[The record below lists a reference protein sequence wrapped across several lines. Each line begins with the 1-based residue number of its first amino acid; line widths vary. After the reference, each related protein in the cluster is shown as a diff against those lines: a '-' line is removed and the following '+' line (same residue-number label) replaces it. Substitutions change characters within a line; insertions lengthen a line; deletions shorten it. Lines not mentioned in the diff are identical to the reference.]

1 VTKVR
6 LTALD
11 KLIAAENLSTDI
23 PDELPGRPL
32 KFDPIEPWPNSV
44 DGAALLYELSDT
56 IGSYV
61 VLSQSQRDGV
71 ALWAVFTHAHDL
83 RDFAPLLIAKSA
95 VKRSGK
101 SRLVEVFERLAPR
114 PLYVAGLTAAFIER
128 AIEDHHCTLLIDEAD
143 RLRKGDQATA
153 ERIDAQLN
161 RSFKRQG
168 AKVGKNVPLPG
179 GGYAPR
185 LFSTWAPTLIAGIGD
200 QADTAED
207 RAVIIILKRKLT
219 TEKVKQLRARDGAD
233 LAVLGRK
240 IARFVA
246 DNENFLRVH
255 EPEPLDV
262 ANDRAKDVF
271 EPLLTIA
278 AAAGGSWPRRAREA
292 AKALLDVVEEEDL
305 KIILL
310 GDIRVIFFD
319 AFPPDHHQ
327 HSETPEDDEAQRNG
341 WYGPRVTSK
350 GLVEE
355 LLKLEE
361 RPYGAFG
368 KTQKPLT
375 QNGLARML
383 KGFGVRPGTIRFGKT
398 AKGYYL
404 RAFEDAFERYLLPIH
419 PPPGRHA
426 DTMAAKA
433 GVSADSQP
441 SHQPSHPPTH
451 SDTQPSHPMANHSV
465 TDDAHFEKRLENPQ
479 LSRFSP
485 SNSGHCDGVTD
496 ETGVYG
502 GTRTSLL
509 SSIARAVVDLAQRHD
524 LKLMLVDGRLAFDE
538 RLWRKASPQML
549 NALCSCESE
558 IAAWLRDELA
568 RDDGSAGDDE
578 PHLSPDANRRQNDA
592 NDDGSQKPA
601 QLVLE
606 I

>member
-1 VTKVR
+1 V
-6 LTALD
+6 LLD
-11 KLIAAENLSTDI
+11 
-23 PDELPGRPL
+23 
-32 KFDPIEPWPNSV
+32 
-44 DGAALLYELSDT
+44 ELSDT

-61 VLSQSQRDGV
+61 VLTQSQRDAV
-71 ALWAVFTHAHDL
+71 ALWATFTHAHDL
-83 RDFAPLLIAKSA
+83 RDFAPLLIAKSV

-128 AIEDHHCTLLIDEAD
+128 AIEDHRCTLLIDEAD

-168 AKVGKNVPLPG
+168 AKVGKNVPLAS
-179 GGYAPR
+179 GGYVPR

-246 DNENFLRVH
+246 DNENFLRTH
-255 EPEPLDV
+255 EPEPLAV
-262 ANDRAKDVF
+262 ANDRAKDVW

-278 AAAGGSWPRRAREA
+278 AAAGGSWPQRAREA
-292 AKALLDVVEEEDL
+292 AKTLAEIGEEDDL
-305 KIILL
+305 KILLL
-310 GDIRVIFFD
+310 GDIRAIFFD

-327 HSETPEDDEAQRNG
+327 HSEIPEDDEAQRNG

-361 RPYGAFG
+361 RPYGALG
-368 KTQKPLT
+368 KAQKPLT
-375 QNGLARML
+375 TNGLARMF
-383 KGFGVRPGTIRFGKT
+383 KGFGVRPGTIRFGSGKT

-404 RAFEDAFERYLLPIH
+404 RTFDDAFKRYLPY
-419 PPPGRHA
+419 PPSPNRHTVTSA
-426 DTMAAKA
+426 GKA
-433 GVSADSQP
+433 GDSEDSQPSRPEAADSQP
-441 SHQPSHPPTH
+441 SRP
-451 SDTQPSHPMANHSV
+451 A
-465 TDDAHFEKRLENPQ
+465 
-479 LSRFSP
+479 P
-485 SNSGHCDGVTD
+485 SNAGHSDGVT
-496 ETGVYG
+496 VAKG
-502 GTRTSLL
+502 GDRKDSRSL
-509 SSIARAVVDLAQRHD
+509 SSIARATVEFARQNG
-524 LKLMLVDGRLAFDE
+524 LKLMLVADRLAFDE

-558 IAAWLRDELA
+558 IVAWLSDGQA
-568 RDDGSAGDDE
+568 REDRGADGDE
-578 PHLSPDANRRQNDA
+578 PPPFPGVNRRQNDA
-592 NDDGSQKPA
+592 KDDGVQKPPRWS
-601 QLVLE
+601 LE
-606 I
+606 L